1 MSQRS
6 PVAQHIVKAAETID
20 GAASEFAQGLNSLNS
35 KIKTLQ
41 EQASRPTAFQPED
54 LSAELATLDTALSHL
69 QNAGGLLRGAA
80 SAVENAGGS
89 ADMSSVLGQG
99 QGTAATGGGTPA
111 PTAPTSGSSETGP
124 ANSQTPSVDPNQVP
138 QPETV
143 SGDDFTDTSAT
154 DASIDGPQES
164 PGEASPTA
172 PANGGNMEEKGP
184 FSG

>member
-20 GAASEFAQGLNSLNS
+20 GAASEFEQGLNSLNS
-35 KIKTLQ
+35 KLKTLQ

-54 LSAELATLDTALSHL
+54 LSAELAVLDTALSHL

-80 SAVENAGGS
+80 SAVDNAGGS
-89 ADMSSVLGQG
+89 SDISSVLASG

-124 ANSQTPSVDPNQVP
+124 ANSQTPSIDPNQFA

-143 SGDDFTDTSAT
+143 SGDDFTDTSTT

-164 PGEASPTA
+164 PGATE